1 MLIPSVME
9 QQEGLEEHQG
19 NSQQSGNAAEPPC
32 YLHFGFILTVKPGGG
47 QLMYCRR

>member
-19 NSQQSGNAAEPPC
+19 NSQQSGNAAEP
-32 YLHFGFILTVKPGGG
+32 HFGFILTVKPGGG